1 MSYVFH
7 SVDPGTTLYDV
18 FGVESMTPVTTPRV
32 IPKNASYHPNGAIPL
47 YSNSYLTAKQNASFL
62 SAPALHDS
70 SFRREAVQFN
80 PQYTQIKRSTS
91 VKVTMGILQ

>member
-18 FGVESMTPVTTPRV
+18 FRVESMTPVSTPRV
-32 IPKNASYHPNGAIPL
+32 MPKNAPYHPNGAIPL

-62 SAPALHDS
+62 SAPTLHDS
-70 SFRREAVQFN
+70 SFRGEAAQCN
-80 PQYTQIKRSTS
+80 PQYMQIKRSTS